1 MKEFSEKVQA
11 LLDEV
16 GRVIIGQDDLK
27 RDIVIALLAGGHIL
41 LEGAP

>member
-1 MKEFSEKVQA
+1 MTEFSEKIQL

-16 GRVIIGQDDLK
+16 GKVIVGQEALK